1 MALNFAFVHLGHFF
15 KLALYLAEGWEFSCT
30 VFCSGF
36 CSSPSPF
43 WFHATAQEA
52 QTNGG
57 DASVYASSTIVQTSA
72 PKELGQLRQADG
84 EEGFAS
90 KVAAKAAALANGLA
104 NGVKASH

>member
-1 MALNFAFVHLGHFF
+1 MVYISHFSALGYAFWFPH
-15 KLALYLAEGWEFSCT
+15 
-30 VFCSGF
+30 SG
-36 CSSPSPF
+36 
-43 WFHATAQEA
+43 FHATAQEA
-52 QTNGG
+52 QTSGG

-90 KVAAKAAALANGLA
+90 KVAAKAAALANGIA